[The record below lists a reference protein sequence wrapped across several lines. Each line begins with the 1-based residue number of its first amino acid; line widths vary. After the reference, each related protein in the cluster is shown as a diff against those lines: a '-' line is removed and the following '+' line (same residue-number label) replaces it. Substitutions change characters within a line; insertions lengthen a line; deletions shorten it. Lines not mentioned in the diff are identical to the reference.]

1 MSDVQPTM
9 ADMDRALHQMLD
21 ENEALQYELKRI
33 RGRLDALV
41 SAFDSNGTLG
51 VLQSI
56 AHDKSLPP
64 ELRARAAG
72 LAVPYE
78 KPKLSMAVTASVP
91 LYDLLEARRL
101 KGKVIEQDGKVIE
114 QQAPEPPPAA

>member
-1 MSDVQPTM
+1 M
-9 ADMDRALHQMLD
+9 
-21 ENEALQYELKRI
+21 
-33 RGRLDALV
+33 
-41 SAFDSNGTLG
+41 SAFDENGTLG

-91 LYDLLEARRL
+91 LYDLLEARRQ
-101 KGKVIEQDGKVIE
+101 KGKIIEQDGKVIE
-114 QQAPEPPPAA
+114 RARSGPVPRAA